1 MQDAPSSPSLSVCD
15 ALIDT
20 RPSSRGWLR
29 CCPSVMTSSKVG
41 SFVPIFWPFLL
52 TPDQEV
58 SGQHR
63 LSLGSTASSLPARQ
77 SHARTNSH
85 SHPMPGASGNPTY
98 RVTRRKSMSSTAAN
112 NVAAIAAAVRGG
124 AGDLGGG
131 GSRRSMKLA
140 LNSKTSQ
147 YGTSPSPSGSLPN
160 GAASFGQSGF
170 ASVPKEGTAVVD
182 GPPLATMSESKAN
195 AKARIRRASEGS
207 RLSKGEGKRM
217 SAGELRCDKCG
228 KGYKHSSCL
237 TKHLSVPS
245 GRARPLP
252 SHALSVPLVV

>member
-1 MQDAPSSPSLSVCD
+1 MS
-15 ALIDT
+15 
-20 RPSSRGWLR
+20 
-29 CCPSVMTSSKVG
+29 
-41 SFVPIFWPFLL
+41 
-52 TPDQEV
+52 
-58 SGQHR
+58 
-63 LSLGSTASSLPARQ
+63 
-77 SHARTNSH
+77 
-85 SHPMPGASGNPTY
+85 GASGNPTY
-98 RVTRRKSMSSTAAN
+98 RVTRRKSMSSTAAT
-112 NVAAIAAAVRGG
+112 NVAAIAAAVKSGG
-124 AGDLGGG
+124 GDFGSG

-140 LNSKTSQ
+140 MSSKTSQ
-147 YGTSPSPSGSLPN
+147 YGTSPSPSGSLPT

-170 ASVPKEGTAVVD
+170 ANAASKEGTAVVD
-182 GPPLATMSESKAN
+182 GPPLATMTESKAN

-252 SHALSVPLVV
+252 SHAISVPLVIV